1 MPTRDTKWI
10 WPNCSNLYKTMGT
23 KTVIEPKTKPKLDYP
38 KQYKVLLHND
48 DFTPMEFV
56 VRVMAAVFQLSEP
69 QAVEFMLYVHFHG
82 VGVCGIYSYEI
93 AESKINQVHE
103 MAEKKNYP
111 LLCSMEEA

>member
-1 MPTRDTKWI
+1 M
-10 WPNCSNLYKTMGT
+10 SMKT
-23 KTVIEPKTKPKLDYP
+23 ILDPKTKPKLEHP

-56 VRVMAAVFQLSEP
+56 VRVLGAVFQMSEP
-69 QAVEFMLYVHFHG
+69 QAIELMLYVHHHG
-82 VGVCGIYSYEI
+82 LGVCGIYSYEV

-111 LLCSMEEA
+111 LLCSMEED